1 MSNYNSQLQSNNTD
15 LQTVL
20 QTLQTKAAG
29 GSVDAVL
36 YTEQTLTPEQ
46 QAQARKNIG
55 SGTVIT
61 VNGIVPDENGNVDLN
76 AEPAVPTYRF
86 NNPAQVILKSYWSV
100 TDTTGT
106 GVAVV
111 RSGADWWA
119 TDWCCYSQLIPARP
133 GDILRFYHYPFET
146 YTADQIVFMA
156 YTRDK
161 KAFNGNSGR
170 LVIGHGVDHGD
181 YREFTVPE
189 NTAYVALDLL
199 YKGDESV
206 LATSYVEHISN
217 SPVPEFVIGDK
228 DTAQMYQKGAA
239 PKSFKKKT
247 AILCAGQSNAQ
258 GRVPRD
264 QLPSY
269 VSLPMENCH
278 YCNNTSGNFADLGDQ
293 YFVSNQWAFD
303 LITYYNMTQ
312 VANEEIYAIKYAM
325 GGTSIDPTGATE
337 YHWTPF
343 YEELDS
349 VSNSLLR
356 TFETM
361 IRACMEKSG
370 SEFDIR
376 AMLWHQGE
384 GDADSVTASAKYY
397 YNLRSMIAYIRGVVG
412 NDQLPFICGTVPH
425 ASASYDVTIEAALQQ
440 LSEEDPNFY
449 LVDLSNAVMLDSW
462 HFNAAWSEYFG
473 KCAYDC
479 LIDAGVISG
488 EKLNPAEPS

>member
-1 MSNYNSQLQSNNTD
+1 MIIYVRNPSTGQLEP
-15 LQTVL
+15 LEV
-20 QTLQTKAAG
+20 G
-29 GSVDAVL
+29 GSADAVL
-36 YTEQTLTPEQ
+36 YTEQTLTDEQ
-46 QAQARKNIG
+46 KSQARENIG

-61 VNGIVPDENGNVDLN
+61 VNGIAPDENGNIDLN

-86 NNPAQVILKSYWSV
+86 
-100 TDTTGT
+100 TDPGETVEETIWNISSSDGT
-106 GVAVV
+106 GVAVKK
-111 RSGADWWA
+111 SGASNYA
-119 TDWCCYSQLIPARP
+119 NGWCCRDQLISVRP
-133 GDILRFYHYPFET
+133 GDTLRFYNYPWSQ
-146 YTADQIVFMA
+146 YAGSQIVFMA
-156 YTRDK
+156 YTKDQHAYDGTRGRVLPG
-161 KAFNGNSGR
+161 NGEDMAG
-170 LVIGHGVDHGD
+170 G

-189 NTAYVALDLL
+189 NTAYIGLNLKHD
-199 YKGDESV
+199 GDAAV
-206 LATSYVEHISN
+206 KKTAYVEHINN
-217 SPVPEFVIGDK
+217 SPVREFVIGDK

-269 VSLPMENCH
+269 VSLPMANCH
-278 YCNNTSGNFADLGDQ
+278 YCNNTAGNFADLGDQ

-488 EKLNPAEPS
+488 EKLTPAEPS